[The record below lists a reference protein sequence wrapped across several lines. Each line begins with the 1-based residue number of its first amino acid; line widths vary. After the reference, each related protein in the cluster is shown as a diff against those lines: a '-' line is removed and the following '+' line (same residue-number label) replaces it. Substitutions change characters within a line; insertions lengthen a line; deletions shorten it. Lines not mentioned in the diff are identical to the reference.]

1 MASVVEND
9 SSLAM
14 KCLDICQALTSQG
27 KIFNFSLSIGPT
39 FSFSFDSRD
48 KTLDTRVG
56 PTKRKKQSP
65 STLRRNAMRKED
77 YLNKRKQPLS
87 AVKSTA
93 ETAPPSRLSCDQCD
107 YTNASEKGLRQHK
120 RMKKHGLSKLAS
132 SGDSDCQATP
142 EKTRTSSSSASLAVS
157 PIGEASKEVSCQDC
171 ENDECSTHCCETH
184 KCAGCEMIFN
194 NHDDMNDHML
204 KTHPFLC
211 HICHLDCVDYDGKFK
226 HHNSIHL
233 TKYP

>member
-65 STLRRNAMRKED
+65 PPRQGGQ
-77 YLNKRKQPLS
+77 QP
-87 AVKSTA
+87 
-93 ETAPPSRLSCDQCD
+93 R
-107 YTNASEKGLRQHK
+107 GLRPF
-120 RMKKHGLSKLAS
+120 R
-132 SGDSDCQATP
+132 
-142 EKTRTSSSSASLAVS
+142 
-157 PIGEASKEVSCQDC
+157 EASQ
-171 ENDECSTHCCETH
+171 
-184 KCAGCEMIFN
+184 
-194 NHDDMNDHML
+194 
-204 KTHPFLC
+204 
-211 HICHLDCVDYDGKFK
+211 
-226 HHNSIHL
+226 
-233 TKYP
+233 

>member
-1 MASVVEND
+1 MATVVEND

-56 PTKRKKQSP
+56 PTKKKKQSP
-65 STLRRNAMRKED
+65 STRRRNAKRKED

-93 ETAPPSRLSCDQCD
+93 ETAPP
-107 YTNASEKGLRQHK
+107 
-120 RMKKHGLSKLAS
+120 LAS
-132 SGDSDCQATP
+132 LVTSVTTP
-142 EKTRTSSSSASLAVS
+142 
-157 PIGEASKEVSCQDC
+157 
-171 ENDECSTHCCETH
+171 
-184 KCAGCEMIFN
+184 
-194 NHDDMNDHML
+194 ML
-204 KTHPFLC
+204 LKR
-211 HICHLDCVDYDGKFK
+211 G
-226 HHNSIHL
+226 
-233 TKYP
+233 